1 MKTTTMDDEI
11 LIVKP
16 EPDSQ
21 FRLKP
26 CRCGSDNVAFAQY
39 SADGT
44 EPWRVRCF
52 DCGYTVDRVQHMR
65 HGAQLAW
72 NVAIGWA

>member
-1 MKTTTMDDEI
+1 MDDEI

-21 FRLKP
+21 FRLRP

-39 SADGT
+39 KMGRQ

-52 DCGYTVDRVQHMR
+52 DCGFTVDREKVFR
-65 HGAQLAW
+65 HEAQVEW
-72 NVAIGWA
+72 NREVS

>member
-1 MKTTTMDDEI
+1 MTTDDEI

-21 FRLKP
+21 YRLRP
-26 CRCGSDNVAFAQY
+26 CKCGSDNVAFAQY
-39 SADGT
+39 RKDGY

-52 DCGYTVDRVQHMR
+52 DCGFTVDKESACRHDVQV
-65 HGAQLAW
+65 LW
-72 NVAIGWA
+72 NQEVSQ

>member
-1 MKTTTMDDEI
+1 MDDEI

-21 FRLKP
+21 FRLRQCK
-26 CRCGSDNVAFAQY
+26 CGSDNVAYAQY
-39 SADGT
+39 RKDRQ

-52 DCGYTVDRVQHMR
+52 DCGFTVDKAKAFR
-65 HGAQLAW
+65 HEAQTAW
-72 NVAIGWA
+72 NGAVTG